1 MYRRLHVGL
10 NTIHTRPLTICRDAH
25 RSDAKHDD
33 ACNASLSGKTSEDMA
48 GRVGVSARTY
58 ERVKFILKEGTEEQI

>member
-1 MYRRLHVGL
+1 M
-10 NTIHTRPLTICRDAH
+10 TICRDAH